1 MSALT
6 SNLAAVL
13 DQVQRPGDFYAT
25 GTFDIHPPRLEVEG
39 VGPIALPLLPVQEQQ
54 IAAVAEQAPY
64 GRGTETLLD
73 PGVRRTWQVDAAR
86 VHLSGRRW
94 DADLAGV
101 VARVAAQLGVNGRV
115 EAELYKL
122 LVYGTEDFFVAHRD
136 TEKAPGM
143 FATLVIV
150 LPSDFSGGELVVSH
164 KGQEV
169 RLDLHREEPS
179 EAAFAA
185 FYADCRH
192 EVRPITAGHRLTL
205 IYNLL
210 RPGGE
215 PLPQPPDYGAEQA
228 QVTALLH
235 AWGKPDGTSG
245 NTPNEEPATSSPIK
259 LIYPLE
265 HAYTEAE
272 LGFDTLKGAD
282 AAVAA
287 VVNGAAAAAGCD
299 LYLALVSIEE
309 SGWAEYTGGGRWDD
323 PELEIGEVTDSRQT
337 IHDWRHPDGSRPA
350 MGELPFA
357 DGEVCP
363 PGALDDR
370 DAAETEFE
378 EATGN
383 EGASFDRLYQCAALV
398 LWPLA
403 NRPTVLAQGGL
414 AVSLPFL
421 ETLVGQ
427 WEDAGRQPDDP
438 LRAEARAL
446 AARIRETWPTEP
458 WTRQQASKDGRG
470 QALLGALTRLDDQ
483 EGCVH
488 FIVGRV
494 ATGAF
499 GPADNGALITLLG
512 RLTPARAADLL
523 TAIITANAPRQP
535 TACADLLAR
544 RCAALEPETGADL
557 NLLRAPALALLAAL
571 PSGQTT
577 SPTAWN
583 QAPLPES
590 PTPELVVHTLIAL
603 TRIDPDLADQ
613 ALRHFLSLPAVYG
626 MDAILLPAA
635 LVLYGSTESTEG
647 DRPAVVAALRAAVL
661 QHLEQRIG
669 LPLEPPADWVRE
681 ARLSCSCNYCLSL
694 SRFLASSTEP
704 VWNFRAA
711 ETHRKHV
718 THTVNRD
725 RCDLDLTTVK
735 RGSPHTLVCTKNQ
748 ASYERRVRQRT
759 LDLQY
764 RERLGG

>member
-6 SNLAAVL
+6 SVLAAVL

-39 VGPIALPLLPVQEQQ
+39 VGPIALPLLPVQAQQ

-150 LPSDFSGGELVVSH
+150 LPSDYSGGELVVSH

-383 EGASFDRLYQCAALV
+383 RAPPSTVSTNVPPWSCGHWPTVRRSWPRAVSRSACPSWRHWSGSGRTPGASRMTRSAPRHAHS
-398 LWPLA
+398 PPA
-403 NRPTVLAQGGL
+403 SARPGPRSPGP
-414 AVSLPFL
+414 VS
-421 ETLVGQ
+421 
-427 WEDAGRQPDDP
+427 R
-438 LRAEARAL
+438 
-446 AARIRETWPTEP
+446 
-458 WTRQQASKDGRG
+458 
-470 QALLGALTRLDDQ
+470 
-483 EGCVH
+483 
-488 FIVGRV
+488 RV
-494 ATGAF
+494 KT
-499 GPADNGALITLLG
+499 
-512 RLTPARAADLL
+512 AADRPCWGPSPVS
-523 TAIITANAPRQP
+523 TT
-535 TACADLLAR
+535 R
-544 RCAALEPETGADL
+544 RGASTSSSVGS
-557 NLLRAPALALLAAL
+557 RPG
-571 PSGQTT
+571 PSGQ
-577 SPTAWN
+577 
-583 QAPLPES
+583 
-590 PTPELVVHTLIAL
+590 
-603 TRIDPDLADQ
+603 
-613 ALRHFLSLPAVYG
+613 
-626 MDAILLPAA
+626 
-635 LVLYGSTESTEG
+635 
-647 DRPAVVAALRAAVL
+647 
-661 QHLEQRIG
+661 
-669 LPLEPPADWVRE
+669 
-681 ARLSCSCNYCLSL
+681 
-694 SRFLASSTEP
+694 
-704 VWNFRAA
+704 
-711 ETHRKHV
+711 
-718 THTVNRD
+718 
-725 RCDLDLTTVK
+725 
-735 RGSPHTLVCTKNQ
+735 
-748 ASYERRVRQRT
+748 RT
-759 LDLQY
+759 M
-764 RERLGG
+764 GH

>member
-1 MSALT
+1 MSELT

-39 VGPIALPLLPVQEQQ
+39 VGPIALPLLPVQAQQ

-115 EAELYKL
+115 EAALYKL

-150 LPSDFSGGELVVSH
+150 LPSDYSGGELVVSH

-210 RPGGE
+210 RPAGE
-215 PLPQPPDYGAEQA
+215 PLPQPPDYDAEQA
-228 QVTALLH
+228 QVSALLR
-235 AWGKPDGTSG
+235 AWGTAD
-245 NTPNEEPATSSPIK
+245 NTPIK

-282 AAVAA
+282 AAVAG
-287 VVNGAAAAAGCD
+287 VINGAAAVAGCD

-337 IHDWRHPDGSRPA
+337 IHDWRHPDGHRPA

-357 DGEVCP
+357 DDEVCP
-363 PGALDDR
+363 PGALDER
-370 DAAETEFE
+370 DAAEPEFE

-383 EGASFDRLYQCAALV
+383 AGASFDRLYQCAALV
-398 LWPLA
+398 LWPRA
-403 NRPTVLAQGGL
+403 NRPVVLAQGGL

-427 WEDAGRQPDDP
+427 WEDAGRRPDDP
-438 LRAEARAL
+438 LRAEALAL

-458 WTRQQASKDGRG
+458 WARQQASKDGRG
-470 QALLGALTRLDDQ
+470 QALLGALTRLDDP

-488 FIVGRV
+488 FIVGQV

-512 RLTPARAADLL
+512 RLAPARAADLL

-544 RCAALEPETGADL
+544 RCAALEPETGAELD
-557 NLLRAPALALLAAL
+557 LLRAPALALLTAL
-571 PSGQTT
+571 PSGQVT
-577 SPTAWN
+577 SPTVWS

-603 TRIDPDLADQ
+603 ARIDPDLADQ

-635 LVLYGSTESTEG
+635 LVLHGSSGSEG
-647 DRPAVVAALRAAVL
+647 PAVIAALRTAVL
-661 QHLEQRIG
+661 QHLEERIA
-669 LPLEPPADWVRE
+669 LPLEPPTDWVRD
-681 ARLSCSCNYCLSL
+681 AQLSCSCNYCLSL
-694 SRFLASSTEP
+694 GRFLASATEP

-748 ASYERRVRQRT
+748 ASYERRVCQRT